1 MLWTIQGKY
10 NMNKLNSRRVMEDM
24 WPIVQDQRTRI
35 WTSCSS
41 FRSKRVKHRC
51 NYGVLGVQNIFD
63 KSKIFW
69 LWPNLIGTYTCKD
82 RWKLVAANCWATTVE
97 HRCNYGVLR
106 VQSIFDKSK
115 IFWFWPNLIWTYTCK
130 DRWKLVAANRW
141 ATTVKHRCN
150 YGVLQNILDLI

>member
-1 MLWTIQGKY
+1 MRLSSISPK
-10 NMNKLNSRRVMEDM
+10 
-24 WPIVQDQRTRI
+24 PIHSIDP
-35 WTSCSS
+35 WTSCSR

-69 LWPNLIGTYTCKD
+69 L
-82 RWKLVAANCWATTVE
+82 
-97 HRCNYGVLR
+97 
-106 VQSIFDKSK
+106 
-115 IFWFWPNLIWTYTCK
+115 WPNLIWTYTCK

-150 YGVLQNILDLI
+150 YGVLQNILDLIKIFWFWAKPVLDLYLQEYVTVGTITLPVKMFGMGQKVSSRLASSKFWPILAYL